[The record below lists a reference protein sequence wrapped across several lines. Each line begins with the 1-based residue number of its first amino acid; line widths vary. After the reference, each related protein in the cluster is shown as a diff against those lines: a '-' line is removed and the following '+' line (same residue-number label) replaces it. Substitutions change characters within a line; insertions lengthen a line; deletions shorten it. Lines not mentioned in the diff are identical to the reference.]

1 MNKSKVFKI
10 VGVLLVILFGFHSLL
25 TENKYRSLVKEIDI
39 QRFTALD
46 AIDGQAS
53 SIKYRLG
60 TIIADNRV
68 GESEIVQ
75 LAFLIE
81 ESSHLIDGYGTLHL
95 IDFEASEDVFD
106 ELRVDF
112 GFARKKLNIA
122 PRYASVDDINQM
134 IEAIDIFRGSVLR
147 LRSNCY

>member
-1 MNKSKVFKI
+1 MKKSTVFKI
-10 VGVLLVILFGFHSLL
+10 VCVSLVILFGIHSLL
-25 TENKYRSLVKEIDI
+25 TEKKYRSLVKEINS
-39 QRFTALD
+39 QRFASLNI
-46 AIDGQAS
+46 IDGQAS

-68 GESEIVQ
+68 GESETVK

-81 ESSHLIDGYGTLHL
+81 ESRHLIDGYGTLHL
-95 IDFEASEDVFD
+95 IDFESSEDAFY

-112 GFARKKLNIA
+112 GTARKKLNIA

-134 IEAIDIFRGSVLR
+134 IEAIDIFRGSVQR
-147 LRSNCY
+147 LRDMSC